1 LRMARTLFDS
11 RMAHMTIQDN
21 PNAESHTWNEIL
33 SEGVVW
39 QSVIEEMRGSRE
51 VETILGEIREKR
63 EWIFVGCGTSFY
75 LAESAAVSWTL
86 LTGQPARAIPSS
98 EVLLFPQLLQAQG
111 RDLQAVVISRSG
123 RTSEAVRA
131 AQTLKHDLQIPT
143 VGITCAQGS
152 ELERACER
160 TIVLRA
166 ADEQSTVM
174 TRSFTSMLLSL
185 QILAARRAQNLRF
198 IDTLRTMAEK
208 FAPRIRVIADQMEA
222 FVGQHLFADYVFL
235 GQGPF
240 HGIAREAALKVM
252 EMSCS
257 YSQFFHALEFRHGPK
272 AIVSPATCLTFFLSD
287 TAQKAETEVLSE
299 MKDLGGVIL
308 AICNRANAEIRRSSD
323 LIVEIDEPGNELA
336 LLAPFIVPCQ
346 LLGFFTGLRK
356 GLNPDQP
363 KNLTR
368 VVILD

>member
-1 LRMARTLFDS
+1 
-11 RMAHMTIQDN
+11 MTIN
-21 PNAESHTWNEIL
+21 GKVNAESHTWNEIL
-33 SEGVVW
+33 SQGVVW

-51 VETILGEIREKR
+51 TEKILGESRGKR
-63 EWIFVGCGTSFY
+63 EWIFIGCGTSFY
-75 LAESAAVSWTL
+75 LAECAAISWTL
-86 LTGQPARAIPSS
+86 MTTQPARAIPGS
-98 EVLLFPQLLQAQG
+98 EVLLFPKLLQAEG

-123 RTSEAVRA
+123 RTSEAVWA
-131 AQTLKHDLQIPT
+131 ANVLKHDLHIPT
-143 VGITCAQGS
+143 VGITCARGS
-152 ELERACER
+152 ELERACDR

-185 QILAARRAQNLRF
+185 QIVAARRAGNLQF
-198 IDTLRTMAEK
+198 IDTLRAMAEV
-208 FAPRIRVIADQMEA
+208 FAPGLRVLAGQIEA
-222 FVGQHLFADYVFL
+222 FVAQQGFADYVFL

-272 AIVSPATCLTFFLSD
+272 AIVSPATCLTFLLSD
-287 TAQKAETEVLSE
+287 TAQEAEIEVLSE
-299 MKDLGGVIL
+299 MKDLGGKIL
-308 AICNRANAEIRRSSD
+308 AICKRANAEIRRRSD
-323 LIVEIDEPGNELA
+323 LVIEIDVTGNELA
-336 LLAPFIVPCQ
+336 LLAPFTVPCQ
-346 LLGFFTGLRK
+346 LLGFFTGVRK

-363 KNLTR
+363 KNLSR